1 MSALPSNVVDFRL
14 PKKPKVKEKEPA
26 PDQRKVAIL
35 PIRALTDP
43 QVTDGMVRTLAL
55 VCSYCNRAG
64 ITWVSQARLA
74 KDAGTSRQAVT
85 KQLGKLKAL
94 GYIEVVSKHYRG
106 IRPDTVRVIFDK
118 SIDTETAIAVTSTI
132 EDTRPPAMKEKQL
145 KEAQQPKDEFTE
157 EQLAAN
163 RKRVRQMLGGLSAGN
178 QSIHEPRKIGDIL
191 MPKKTS
197 PSATNKVAKAAQKT
211 GSPSATHWQPMCNPE
226 VAQNTERT
234 YLTGNLKVIVEREL
248 KINFKDE
255 KLLELLGNLSLSDEE
270 LTTACQTLSGRYQS
284 EGLAIPTNE
293 DQLVHDLLVI
303 AVDAS

>member
-1 MSALPSNVVDFRL
+1 MNALPSNILDFKL
-14 PKKPKVKEKEPA
+14 PKKPKVKEKEAP
-26 PDQRKVAIL
+26 PDQRKVVVMPL
-35 PIRALTDP
+35 RALTDP
-43 QVTDGMVRTLAL
+43 EVTDGLVKTLAL

-94 GYIEVVSKHYRG
+94 GYIQVVSKHYRG
-106 IRPDTVRVIFDK
+106 IRPDTIRVIFDP
-118 SIDTETAIAVTSTI
+118 SVDTETAIAVTSTV

-163 RKRVRQMLGGLSAGN
+163 RQRIREMLGGLTNRN

-191 MPKKTS
+191 MAKKNS
-197 PSATNKVAKAAQKT
+197 PLATNQVAKAAQKT
-211 GSPSATHWQPMCNPE
+211 GNPKATHVQPMCNPE
-226 VAQNTERT
+226 VAHNTERT
-234 YLTGNLKVIVEREL
+234 PIDRYVRFIEREL
-248 KINFKDE
+248 KVNLKN
-255 KLLELLGNLSLSDEE
+255 KRLLEVLCNLELTDDE
-270 LTTACQTLSGRYQS
+270 LTTACQTLSDRYRS
-284 EGLAIPTNE
+284 EGIAIPTNE
-293 DQLVHDLLVI
+293 EQLVHDLLVI